1 MIPMSQTDS
10 KIKVERQG
18 SVTVVRF
25 LEENILD
32 EAGIHTMGQAI
43 LKLLEGEV
51 GPKLVLDFEAVAHLS
66 SAALGELI
74 KVNNRVRQ
82 TDGQLRL
89 CNIDEQILEVFRIT
103 RLNQLFN
110 IQKSE
115 KEALASLK

>member
-1 MIPMSQTDS
+1 MSATDA
-10 KIKVERQG
+10 KIKVERHG
-18 SVTVVRF
+18 PVTTVRF

-32 EAGIHTMGQAI
+32 EAGIHTMGQGI
-43 LKLLEGEV
+43 LKLLEQEV
-51 GPKLVLDFEAVAHLS
+51 GPKLLLDFKAVAHLS

-74 KVNNRVRQ
+74 KINNRVRQ

-110 IQKSE
+110 IQKTE
-115 KEALASLK
+115 KEAMASFK